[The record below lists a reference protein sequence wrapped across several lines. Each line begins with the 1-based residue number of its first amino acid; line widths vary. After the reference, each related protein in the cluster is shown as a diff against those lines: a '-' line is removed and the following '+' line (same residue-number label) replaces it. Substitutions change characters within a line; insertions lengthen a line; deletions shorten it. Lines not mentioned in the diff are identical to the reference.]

1 MTREELIIAVSTLG
15 LNEVNTTGLA
25 AGLQTA
31 LVDKVEAYTKRP
43 RLRDVVEA
51 AEEYLGHGQAFWAI
65 TKELIDDHTRE
76 FQELERLLDR
86 CV

>member
-1 MTREELIIAVSTLG
+1 MTREELIATISALD

-31 LVDKVEAYTKRP
+31 LVDKVEAYSKRT
-43 RLRDVVEA
+43 RLRDVVAA

-65 TKELIDDHTRE
+65 TAELIDDHTRE